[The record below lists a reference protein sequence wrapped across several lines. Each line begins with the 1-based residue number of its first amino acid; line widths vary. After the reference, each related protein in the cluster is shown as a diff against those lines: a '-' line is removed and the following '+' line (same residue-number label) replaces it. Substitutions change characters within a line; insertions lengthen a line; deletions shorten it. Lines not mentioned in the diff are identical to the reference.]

1 MKEPANGNEKQG
13 HTRARWQTETIK
25 RDLESQSRPWQVK
38 TIVKEKGSKDVP
50 IFCVAKDMKSTPKV
64 KL

>member
-1 MKEPANGNEKQG
+1 MAKGNNQERCG
-13 HTRARWQTETIK
+13 E
-25 RDLESQSRPWQVK
+25 LESTMASK

-50 IFCVAKDMKSTPKV
+50 LFCVAKDMKSTPKL

>member
-1 MKEPANGNEKQG
+1 MAKGNDQERSG
-13 HTRARWQTETIK
+13 E
-25 RDLESQSRPWQVK
+25 LESTMASK

-50 IFCVAKDMKSTPKV
+50 LFCVAKSMKLTPKL